1 MIMDDINR
9 LKDLADRSFRNG
21 QYTFTNFLS
30 VGEITIY
37 KEHENELG
45 YAYPVLYGGYDG
57 AERRMIR
64 FGNEED
70 LGFRQPFPI
79 SVLSIV
85 PVMTKFADDLNH
97 RDFLGALMNLGIKR
111 EMLGD
116 ILVSGKEACVFCRDS
131 IADFI
136 IENLTRIRHTT
147 VKISMIDGVG
157 EVFLPEKREKMIQ
170 VSSLRIDAVAA
181 KVFNLSRQGILEL
194 FQAGYIQLNGIIC
207 TENAKALNPGD
218 VVSARGFGK
227 FDFEEQS
234 GFSKKGKLNCRV
246 MIY

>member
-1 MIMDDINR
+1 
-9 LKDLADRSFRNG
+9 
-21 QYTFTNFLS
+21 
-30 VGEITIY
+30 
-37 KEHENELG
+37 
-45 YAYPVLYGGYDG
+45 
-57 AERRMIR
+57 
-64 FGNEED
+64 
-70 LGFRQPFPI
+70 
-79 SVLSIV
+79 
-85 PVMTKFADDLNH
+85 
-97 RDFLGALMNLGIKR
+97 
-111 EMLGD
+111 
-116 ILVSGKEACVFCRDS
+116 
-131 IADFI
+131 
-136 IENLTRIRHTT
+136 
-147 VKISMIDGVG
+147 
-157 EVFLPEKREKMIQ
+157 MIQ

>member
-37 KEHENELG
+37 KEHENELR

-136 IENLTRIRHTT
+136 IENLTRVRHTT

>member
-1 MIMDDINR
+1 M
-9 LKDLADRSFRNG
+9 A
-21 QYTFTNFLS
+21 
-30 VGEITIY
+30 
-37 KEHENELG
+37 
-45 YAYPVLYGGYDG
+45 
-57 AERRMIR
+57 
-64 FGNEED
+64 
-70 LGFRQPFPI
+70 
-79 SVLSIV
+79 
-85 PVMTKFADDLNH
+85 KFADDLNH

-116 ILVSGKEACVFCRDS
+116 ILVTGKEACVFCRDS

-136 IENLTRIRHTT
+136 IENLTRIKHTT
-147 VKISMIDGVG
+147 VKVSKTNGIGD
-157 EVFLPEKREKMIQ
+157 VFLPEKREKMIQ

-194 FQAGYIQLNGIIC
+194 FQAGYIHLNGIIC

-218 VVSARGFGK
+218 AVSARGFGK
-227 FDFEEQS
+227 FDFEEQL

>member
-1 MIMDDINR
+1 GV
-9 LKDLADRSFRNG
+9 S
-21 QYTFTNFLS
+21 QT
-30 VGEITIY
+30 
-37 KEHENELG
+37 
-45 YAYPVLYGGYDG
+45 P
-57 AERRMIR
+57 RMIR
-64 FGNEED
+64 FGKEED

-85 PVMTKFADDLNH
+85 SVMTKFADDLNH

-147 VKISMIDGVG
+147 VRISMIDGVG

-170 VSSLRIDAVAA
+170 VSSLRVDAVAA